1 MQVTELNIK
10 ASLIPFIGAK
20 FICVDPYNSNFVIV
34 KRAEQFTNSHINV
47 KMHKYLWAYILEYS
61 KHGNEQYRSARY
73 AGLNR
78 INGSLIIS
86 FLHGSFSIFMK
97 NQKPL
102 LEKLNSL
109 EDYTS
114 SLFSGKKPYAN
125 TIKIDEPSKLLLL
138 L

>member
-1 MQVTELNIK
+1 MLVTELNIK
-10 ASLIPFIGAK
+10 ASLIPFTGAE
-20 FICVDPYNSNFVIV
+20 FICIDPYNSNFVIV
-34 KRAEQFTNSHINV
+34 KRRPQFNNSHVNV
-47 KMHKYLWAYILEYS
+47 KMHKYLWAFILEYS
-61 KHGNEQYRSARY
+61 KKEVQEFRAAKY

-78 INGSLIIS
+78 INGSPMLS
-86 FLHGSFSIFMK
+86 YPRGVFSIFIK

-114 SLFSGKKPYAN
+114 SLFSGKKPYVN